1 MIKKFLFSIFFIF
14 LISFVYADSTEFNIV
29 TSSGFQFSEIS
40 STHQKAQSLDELN
53 QMIQNNEDKLNEEIN
68 SMNKNQKIIYENQNK
83 VRNSIYSLL
92 SMENLIPN
100 IGILVSDI
108 ARQLNGSVQKI
119 IIAEEKIQKRNF
131 FVRFFLGGDK
141 KSADEI
147 ETELKL
153 NEKRISD
160 LETLKLRCECSGE
173 IKNIFEQQIQ
183 IIKEEQNRLQRLIDS
198 EKSSNGLFG

>member
-53 QMIQNNEDKLNEEIN
+53 QMIQNNENKLNEETL
-68 SMNKNQKIIYENQNK
+68 SMNKNKKFIYENQNK

-100 IGILVSDI
+100 VGILVSDI

-198 EKSSNGLFG
+198 EKSSNGLFS

>member
-53 QMIQNNEDKLNEEIN
+53 QMIQNNEEKLSKETL
-68 SMNKNQKIIYENQNK
+68 SMNKNKKFIYENQNK
-83 VRNSIYSLL
+83 VRNAIYSLL
-92 SMENLIPN
+92 SMESLIPSV
-100 IGILVSDI
+100 GILVSDI

-131 FVRFFLGGDK
+131 LIRFFAGGDK

>member
-53 QMIQNNEDKLNEEIN
+53 QMIQNNENKLNEEIN

-198 EKSSNGLFG
+198 EKSSNGLFS

>member
-198 EKSSNGLFG
+198 EKSSNGLFS

>member
-53 QMIQNNEDKLNEEIN
+53 QMIQNNENKLNEETL
-68 SMNKNQKIIYENQNK
+68 SMNKNKKFIYENQNK

-100 IGILVSDI
+100 VGILVSDI
-108 ARQLNGSVQKI
+108 ARQLNTSIQKI

-131 FVRFFLGGDK
+131 LIRFFAGGDK

-147 ETELKL
+147 ETELRL
-153 NEKRISD
+153 NEKRISN
-160 LETLKLRCECSGE
+160 LEELKLRCECSE
-173 IKNIFEQQIQ
+173 EVQNILNEQIQ
-183 IIKEEQNRLQRLIDS
+183 ILKDEQNRLQRLIDLERFS
-198 EKSSNGLFG
+198 DGLFN